1 MPYYK
6 TKHHEIKQDDQKK
19 ILTPIFDDLASRFK
33 KDAAEAS
40 TFNTKR
46 AASKKLAAVELLA
59 MMLEKITASEYATLM
74 NRIKAMETE
83 QKELF

>member
-19 ILTPIFDDLASRFK
+19 ILTPVFDDLASRFK
-33 KDAAEAS
+33 KDAAEAN

-46 AASKKLAAVELLA
+46 AASKKLAAVELLV
-59 MMLEKITASEYATLM
+59 MILDKITPAEYATLM
-74 NRIKAMETE
+74 DRIKADNIQ